1 MKKSNPN
8 SARVRR
14 AVTRGLVTATALA
27 SVTAVATPQAAIA
40 ALPAAPAAAAGIGT
54 TDTQRV
60 DAAAVV
66 RLDPSPDVLLLSD
79 HDFIHAIWQKARDGG
94 DTFDAVRQAAE
105 AAMMSESADDHV
117 QFIVTGIHEA
127 YAVDKQRE
135 KDKADAERAARL
147 AKSQALIALG
157 IPNSPDLLDLSDD
170 NFIRAVMRHEA
181 AGPEVRSA
189 AATALAGDP
198 ARWQEFIANGA
209 REAHQRD
216 IANELKELEEKDRAE
231 AEHRKEIAART
242 NAAALFRITPSEAML
257 ALSDDNFIRE
267 LLRVAPA
274 DAKGSEL
281 YAAAQR
287 AVLSPDPAMWKQYI
301 HTGAEEAY
309 KKDDEAR
316 RKQIADANRRLAL
329 QIQAAAEKTGVNPHL
344 VATAKK
350 ALAGTD
356 EDVATFLKAD
366 SQYRAKRQSFQPA
379 SGKPAGFYI
388 RQSAP
393 DAGEAFLAPLSTA
406 SKQTDREDG
415 TWVVVP
421 ALDGKPGCYS
431 LESSRKA
438 GHYLTH
444 KDLRVRM
451 AASDN
456 STQFRKDATWCAK
469 KGLSGSGISFESS
482 AQPGRYLR
490 EYYGD
495 LYVANKT
502 AKNRFDVEKDFAQ
515 DASWKI
521 VTPLAR

>member
-1 MKKSNPN
+1 MKNSNPN

-14 AVTRGLVTATALA
+14 AVTRGLVTVTAVA
-27 SVTAVATPQAAIA
+27 SVTAVAAPQAAIA
-40 ALPAAPAAAAGIGT
+40 APPAAPAAAAGIGT

-79 HDFIHAIWQKARDGG
+79 HDFIHALWQKARDGG
-94 DTFDAVRQAAE
+94 ETLDAVRQAAE
-105 AAMMSESADDHV
+105 AAMSSESPDDHV
-117 QFIVTGIHEA
+117 RFIVTGIHEA

-135 KDKADAERAARL
+135 KDKADAARAARL
-147 AKSQALIALG
+147 AKSQALIAIG
-157 IPNSPDLLDLSDD
+157 IPSSPDLLDLSDD

-181 AGPEVRSA
+181 AGPEVRAA
-189 AATALAGDP
+189 AATALAGEP
-198 ARWQEFIANGA
+198 TAWQEFIANGA

-216 IANELKELEEKDRAE
+216 VANELKELEEKDRAE
-231 AEHRKEIAART
+231 AERRKEIAART
-242 NAAALFRITPSEAML
+242 NTAALFRITPTEAML

-281 YAAAQR
+281 FAAAQR
-287 AVLSPDPAMWKQYI
+287 AVLSPDPAVWKQFI

-316 RKQIADANRRLAL
+316 RKQIAEANRRLAI
-329 QIQAAAEKTGVNPHL
+329 QIQAAAEKTGVQPNL
-344 VATAKK
+344 VAAAKK

-356 EDVATFLKAD
+356 EDVARFLLEG
-366 SQYRAKRQSFQPA
+366 QHRAKRQSFQPA
-379 SGKPAGFYI
+379 SGRPAGFYV
-388 RQSAP
+388 RQSSP
-393 DAGEAFLAPLSTA
+393 DAGEAFIAPLSAA
-406 SKQTDREDG
+406 SKQADREDG
-415 TWVVVP
+415 TWIVVP
-421 ALDGKPGCYS
+421 ALNGQPGCWS
-431 LESSRKA
+431 FESARKL

-469 KGLSGSGISFESS
+469 KGLSGSGTSFES
-482 AQPGRYLR
+482 AGQPGRFLR

-495 LYVANKT
+495 LYVANKS

>member
-1 MKKSNPN
+1 MKNSNTN
-8 SARVRR
+8 SVRVRR
-14 AVTRGLVTATALA
+14 AVTRGLVTVTALA
-27 SVTAVATPQAAIA
+27 SVTAVAAPHAAVA
-40 ALPAAPAAAAGIGT
+40 APPAAAAGIGT

-66 RLDPSPDVLLLSD
+66 RLEPSPDVLLLSD
-79 HDFIHAIWQKARDGG
+79 HDFIHALWQKARDGG
-94 DTFDAVRQAAE
+94 EPLDAVRQAAE
-105 AAMMSESADDHV
+105 AAMMSETAEDHV
-117 QFIVTGIHEA
+117 RFIVTGIHEA

-135 KDKADAERAARL
+135 KDKADAARAARL
-147 AKSQALIALG
+147 AKSQALIAIG

-181 AGPEVRSA
+181 AGPEVRAA
-189 AATALAGDP
+189 AATALAGD
-198 ARWQEFIANGA
+198 AAAWQEFITNGA

-216 IANELKELEEKDRAE
+216 VANELKELEEKDRAE
-231 AEHRKEIAART
+231 AERRKEIAART

-257 ALSDDNFIRE
+257 VLSDDNFIRE

-274 DAKGSEL
+274 DAKSSEL
-281 YAAAQR
+281 YATAQR
-287 AVLSPDPAMWKQYI
+287 AVLSPDPTVWKQFI

-316 RKQIADANRRLAL
+316 RKQIADANRRLAI

-356 EDVATFLKAD
+356 EDIANFLTAE

-379 SGKPAGFYI
+379 SGKPAGFYV
-388 RQSAP
+388 RQSTP
-393 DAGEAFLAPLSTA
+393 DAGEAFIAPLSSG

-421 ALDGKPGCYS
+421 ALNGSPGCYS
-431 LESSRKA
+431 FESSRKL

-469 KGLSGSGISFESS
+469 KGLSGSGTSFES
-482 AQPGRYLR
+482 AGQPGRFLR

-495 LYVANKT
+495 LFVANKS